1 MKTCS
6 PRPSTRKLH
15 GARVLVAD
23 LTGEL
28 HRVLAEPLRHRR
40 VELRRGRDLHDLLVA
55 ALHRAVPLPQ
65 VDDVPGAVREDL
77 HLDVAGIVHRL
88 LQEHRRVAERALGLA
103 ARRVHGGLQLLAAV
117 HAAQPAPAAAGR
129 GLHEQREPDPVGRLQ
144 LPSGLGRGRAQH
156 RQARAARRLDGL
168 DLVARE
174 PQHGRRRAD
183 ELDPVAFA
191 RLRQLGALREES
203 VAGVDGVGPDAQR
216 GLDDAVHV
224 EVGPDG
230 VTAAADLVR
239 LVRLLP
245 VQGEPVLVRVHG
257 DAGDAQF
264 VGGAERAYGD
274 LPAVGD
280 EQLVDHLSLP
290 GDGSGASARA
300 RRPPGLDAELR
311 R

>member
-1 MKTCS
+1 DLAGVGAEVVGGVLGGDAALHGVAADRDVLLVDAEVGEGLAARDAQLALHQVDAGDLLGHGVLDLDARVHLDEDVLA
-6 PRPSTRKLH
+6 PAVDEELH

-103 ARRVHGGLQLLAAV
+103 ARRVHGGLQLFAAV

-129 GLHEQREPDPVGRLQ
+129 GLHEQREPCGVGCLRL
-144 LPSGLGRGRAQH
+144 PAGLGPGPAQH
-156 RQARAARRLDGL
+156 RQARTASRLDGL
-168 DLVARE
+168 DLVALE
-174 PQHGRRRAD
+174 PQHGRRRAA

-216 GLDDAVHV
+216 G
-224 EVGPDG
+224 
-230 VTAAADLVR
+230 
-239 LVRLLP
+239 
-245 VQGEPVLVRVHG
+245 
-257 DAGDAQF
+257 
-264 VGGAERAYGD
+264 
-274 LPAVGD
+274 
-280 EQLVDHLSLP
+280 
-290 GDGSGASARA
+290 
-300 RRPPGLDAELR
+300 
-311 R
+311 